1 MRLAWKVESR
11 VWAKVKPSAG
21 VVSTGSGDLRGEIAQ
36 VVLSAFEFNGGTE
49 WLSVMI
55 TNGDAF
61 VLRFADIGS
70 PEGVHHVLS
79 VGHRTKVCATIVE
92 AIAIRMI
99 DLSSLVQSCSA
110 ENNEAVHINR
120 KAARMR
126 FRVTSIS

>member
-1 MRLAWKVESR
+1 MRLTWEVESG
-11 VWAKVKPSAG
+11 VWAEVKLGTS
-21 VVSTGSGDLRGEIAQ
+21 VVSTGGGNLRGEIAQ
-36 VVLSAFEFNGGTE
+36 MVLFAFEFNGGTE

-55 TNGDAF
+55 TNGDTF
-61 VLRFADIGS
+61 VLRLAGIGS
-70 PEGVHHVLS
+70 PQGVHHVLS

-99 DLSSLVQSCSA
+99 DLNSLVQSSSA
-110 ENNEAVHINR
+110 ENNETVHINR